1 MKTAFVT
8 TATRTFLPH
17 LRALLNSIKI
27 NSPSVTDIPFIC
39 FTGTNNTVA
48 IREKASSQ
56 SCHVNFDSALSWK
69 EKQQL
74 KELYPSIEVKNTPMA
89 NYVSGSKFSPFF
101 WRMEVFNLRG
111 YDKVIFIDADMLC
124 IKDISGLLNIECD
137 IGTTEQTKGW
147 KDWNWG
153 LFIVGKK
160 YLNSKTYKWLLN
172 SRHDPTKPAEPMHL
186 FSKLFGDA
194 LYEIPQ
200 RYNRIV
206 PQLSVDEMFKHEMI
220 HYIYKPLTELEGHI
234 KPEYLD
240 LWKKY
245 SV

>member
-1 MKTAFVT
+1 MKTAFATTVT
-8 TATRTFLPH
+8 RNYLPH
-17 LRALLNSIKI
+17 LRALLNSMKI
-27 NSPSVTDIPFIC
+27 NSPSVADIPFIC
-39 FTGTNNTVA
+39 FTGTNDTA
-48 IREKASSQ
+48 EIKKKEKDYPS
-56 SCHVNFDSALSWK
+56 HLIFDTALSWK

-74 KELYPSIEVKNTPMA
+74 KELYPSVEFRTVDMSK
-89 NYVSGSKFSPFF
+89 YVISSKSNPYF

-111 YDKVIFIDADMLC
+111 YDKVIFIDVDMLC
-124 IKDISGLLNIECD
+124 LKDISGLLNIECD

-160 YLNSKTYKWLLN
+160 YLNSKTYKWLLDAK
-172 SRHDPTKPAEPMHL
+172 HDPTKPAEPMHL
-186 FSKLFGDA
+186 FTKLFGDE
-194 LYEIPQ
+194 LFEIPQ
-200 RYNRIV
+200 SYNRIV
-206 PQLSVDEMFKHEMI
+206 PQLSVAEMLDHEII

-234 KPEYLD
+234 KPEYLE

>member
-1 MKTAFVT
+1 MKIAFATTVT
-8 TATRTFLPH
+8 RNYLPY

-27 NSPSVTDIPFIC
+27 NSPSVAGIPFIC
-39 FTGTNNTVA
+39 YTGTNDTAEIKKKESV
-48 IREKASSQ
+48 
-56 SCHVNFDSALSWK
+56 LTWK

-74 KELYPSIEVKNTPMA
+74 KELYPSVEFRTVDVSKYVVTSKLTPL
-89 NYVSGSKFSPFF
+89 F

-111 YDKVIFIDADMLC
+111 YDKVIFIDADMICL
-124 IKDISGLLNIECD
+124 KDISGLLNIECD

-153 LFIVGKK
+153 LFIVGRK
-160 YLNSKTYKWLLN
+160 YLNSKTYKWLLDAK
-172 SRHDPTKPAEPMHL
+172 HDQTKPAEPMHL
-186 FSKLFGDA
+186 FTKLFGKE

-200 RYNRIV
+200 KYNRIV
-206 PQLSVDEMFKHEMI
+206 PQLSVAKMFDNEMI
-220 HYIYKPLTELEGHI
+220 HYIYKPLTKLEGHI
-234 KPEYLD
+234 KPEYLE

>member
-8 TATRTFLPH
+8 TVTRSYLPY

-27 NSPSVTDIPFIC
+27 NSPTITDIPFIC
-39 FTGTNNTVA
+39 FTGNNDTVE
-48 IREKASSQ
+48 IKRKAKNCPIQ
-56 SCHVNFDSALSWK
+56 IFDSALTWK

-74 KELYPSIEVKNTPMA
+74 KELYPSIEFKNVDVSK
-89 NYVSGSKFSPFF
+89 YVVHEKFSPFF
-101 WRMEVFNLRG
+101 WRIEMFSLRE
-111 YDKVIFIDADMLC
+111 YDRVIFIDVDMLC
-124 IKDISGLLNIECD
+124 MKDISGLLNIRCD

-153 LFIVGKK
+153 LIIAGRK
-160 YLNSKTYKWLLN
+160 YLKK
-172 SRHDPTKPAEPMHL
+172 HDKTKPAEPMHL
-186 FSKLFGDA
+186 FTKLFGDE

-200 RYNRIV
+200 SYNRIV
-206 PQLSVDEMFKHEMI
+206 PQLSVAEIGAHEII

-234 KPEYLD
+234 KPEYLE
-240 LWKKY
+240 LWKTY